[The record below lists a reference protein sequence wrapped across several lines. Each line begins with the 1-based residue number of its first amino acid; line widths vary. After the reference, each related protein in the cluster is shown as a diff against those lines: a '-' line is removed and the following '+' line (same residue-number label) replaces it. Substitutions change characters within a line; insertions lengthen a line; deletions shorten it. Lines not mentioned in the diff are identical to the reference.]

1 MRAPLQPNNKDTAV
15 KHQVTHALHR
25 AEAWI
30 FANPK
35 YVLSAIFIVTLL
47 FASQLRGL
55 QMKSD
60 FDDLLPQDHPYI
72 ELHNQIREGF
82 GGVSMVVVEV
92 EVEQGTIFTNQTLA
106 LINRLTEEVDSLPG
120 VNHNLVSSL
129 THRTARQI
137 SLDASGNVRTR
148 PYYDASAPPLSADGL
163 AELQAAV
170 TADPRVYGL
179 SVSPDL
185 KAAMIKAQMNQGG
198 VDYERTFAALQKL
211 RAEAATAGVKIHAT
225 GLPVLTGWVYTY
237 LSQILQI
244 LLYTAFLIILLLVLY
259 FRRLYG
265 IALPLLGIALSTCWG
280 LGFMSLLGYN
290 LDPLSMPIPFLIAA
304 RATSH
309 GVQLVERYYYE
320 LEATGSGPAAARN
333 ALDALFR
340 PGSLAITVDALGI
353 LVIALGA
360 APINIKLGYYA
371 GFWAFSVIF
380 TVHFMVPLFLS
391 VLPEPKQ
398 KRNTRS
404 STTAVL
410 HRLVRPLC
418 NRGASIAMMSVALVL
433 VVLGAWQMKSV
444 QFGES
449 EPGSPI
455 LNRDHDY
462 NLSAKAI
469 NARFPGSEELYVV
482 ARTEAK
488 GGIREPQVLHALER
502 VVGDMM
508 ADPELGGAKALPGLV
523 RQVNSLTHN
532 GDPRWAQLPDTADE
546 VGGLLFAYTAAS
558 PIPGALKEFV
568 NPDENEAALV
578 FYYKDHKAST
588 IERAIGMASQAV
600 AEGAAGAKGL
610 SFHLA
615 GGIVGVNAA
624 IDEANYHDT
633 LIITPLVMLMAF
645 IFVRFYYNSSHAGW
659 LMVLPMIFATV
670 LTYGY
675 MGFKQIGINVNT
687 IPVIAVGIGVGIDYA
702 IYIMDRIREEF
713 VASGDLTDA
722 VIRALSTTGLA
733 VAFTAATLVAG
744 VIMWVGMSDLRFQ
757 SDAATLLSVMLVLNA
772 VAAMA
777 LVPAWV
783 LVFKPRFITGA
794 VRDEDG
800 VLQAG
805 DLEQANPGGLA
816 PNAALHFKTITTQ
829 ETGT

>member
-1 MRAPLQPNNKDTAV
+1 M
-15 KHQVTHALHR
+15 KHRVTHALHL

-35 YVLSAIFIVTLL
+35 YVLTAIFIISLL
-47 FASQLRGL
+47 FATRIPGLRM
-55 QMKSD
+55 QSD
-60 FDDLLPQDHPYI
+60 FDDLLPQNHPFI
-72 ELHNQIREGF
+72 QLHNQIRESF
-82 GGVSMVVVEV
+82 GGVSVVAVEV
-92 EVEQGTIFTNQTLA
+92 EVEQGTIFTNETLA
-106 LINRLTEEVDSLPG
+106 LINRLTQDVDSLPG

-129 THRTARQI
+129 THRTARKI
-137 SLDASGNVRTR
+137 SLDETGGVRSK
-148 PYYDASAPPLSADGL
+148 PYFDATAPKQSAADL
-163 AELQAAV
+163 EQLKHDV
-170 TADPRVYGL
+170 MADPRVFGL
-179 SVSPDL
+179 MVSPDM
-185 KAAMIKAQMNQGG
+185 KAALIKAQMNDGG
-198 VDYERTFAALQKL
+198 IDYEKTFTGLQKL
-211 RAEAATAGVKIHAT
+211 RQDAKTLGVKIHAT

-244 LLYTAFLIILLLVLY
+244 LLYTAVLIIFLLVIY

-265 IALPLLGIALSTCWG
+265 IALPLLGIALSSAWG

-320 LEATGSGPAAARN
+320 LEATGSGKAAARN

-391 VLPEPKQ
+391 VLPEPRQ
-398 KRNTRS
+398 KKNTRS
-404 STTAVL
+404 DTSALLHKVFKPVCNARAAVAVML
-410 HRLVRPLC
+410 
-418 NRGASIAMMSVALVL
+418 VALTL
-433 VVLGAWQMKSV
+433 VVLGGWQMAGV

-455 LNRDHDY
+455 LDRNHDY
-462 NLSAKAI
+462 NVSAKAI
-469 NARFPGSEELYVV
+469 NGRFPGSEELYVV
-482 ARTEAK
+482 ARTADK
-488 GGIREPQVLHALER
+488 AGIRSPQVLHAME
-502 VVGDMM
+502 GFIGEMM
-508 ADPELGGAKALPGLV
+508 YDPELGGAKALPGLV

-546 VGGLLFAYTAAS
+546 VGGLLFAYMAAS

-568 NPDENEAALV
+568 NPDENEAAMV

-588 IERAIGMASQAV
+588 IQRAIGMAGEAIARTGSSV
-600 AEGAAGAKGL
+600 KD
-610 SFHLA
+610 FTIHLA

-624 IDEANYHDT
+624 IDEANFHDT
-633 LIITPLVMLMAF
+633 LLITPLVMAMAF
-645 IFVRFYYNSSHAGW
+645 VFVRFYYSSMHAGW

-675 MGFKQIGINVNT
+675 MGFMRIGINVNT

-702 IYIMDRIREEF
+702 IYIMDRIREEY
-713 VASGDLTDA
+713 VETSDLTDA

-744 VIMWVGMSDLRFQ
+744 VIMWVVMSDLRFQ

-772 VAAMA
+772 LAAMI
-777 LVPAWV
+777 LVPSWV

-794 VRDEDG
+794 QRDEDG
-800 VLQAG
+800 VLQIASPASLQRCEEDG
-805 DLEQANPGGLA
+805 VLQIASPASLQRCEEANRSPLA
-816 PNAALHFKTITTQ
+816 LKR
-829 ETGT
+829 

>member
-1 MRAPLQPNNKDTAV
+1 V
-15 KHQVTHALHR
+15 KHRVTHALHR

-35 YVLSAIFIVTLL
+35 YVLSVIFIISLL
-47 FASQLRGL
+47 FASRIPGL
-55 QMKSD
+55 KMQSD
-60 FDDLLPQDHPYI
+60 FDDLLPQNHPFI
-72 ELHNQIREGF
+72 QLHNQIRDGF
-82 GGVSMVVVEV
+82 GGVSVVVVEV
-92 EVEQGTIFTNQTLA
+92 EVEHGTIFTNQTLA
-106 LINRLTEEVDSLPG
+106 LVNRLTQEVDSLPG

-137 SLDASGNVRTR
+137 SLDANGNVRSK
-148 PYYDASAPPLSADGL
+148 PYFDAAAPALSEAAL
-163 AELQAAV
+163 AQLRAAV
-170 TADPRVYGL
+170 TADPRVFGL

-198 VDYERTFAALQKL
+198 VDYEKTFAALQEMRKH
-211 RAEAATAGVKIHAT
+211 AAAAGVKIRAT

-244 LLYTAFLIILLLVLY
+244 LLYTAFLIIFLLVVY

-265 IALPLLGIALSTCWG
+265 IALPLLGIALSSCWG
-280 LGFMSLLGYN
+280 LGFMALLGYN

-320 LEATGSGPAAARN
+320 LEATGSGKAAARN

-391 VLPEPKQ
+391 VLPEPQQ
-398 KRNTRS
+398 KKNTRS
-404 STTAVL
+404 GTTAFL
-410 HRLVRPLC
+410 HRLFRPVC
-418 NRGASIAMMSVALVL
+418 NPRASVALMSVALLL
-433 VVLGAWQMKSV
+433 VVLGAWQMAGV

-469 NARFPGSEELYVV
+469 NARFPGSEELYLV
-482 ARTEAK
+482 ARTADK
-488 GGIREPQVLHALER
+488 AGIRDPQVLHAMEG
-502 VVGDMM
+502 VIGTMM

-546 VGGLLFAYTAAS
+546 VGGLLFAYMAAS

-568 NPDENEAALV
+568 NPDENEAAMV

-588 IERAIGMASQAV
+588 IERAIGMAERAASQGV
-600 AEGAAGAKGL
+600 AGVKGL
-610 SFHLA
+610 SIHLA

-633 LIITPLVMLMAF
+633 LLITPLVMAMAF

-675 MGFKQIGINVNT
+675 MGFKHIGINVNT

-702 IYIMDRIREEF
+702 IYIMDRIREEY
-713 VASGDLTDA
+713 VESGDLTDA

-772 VAAMA
+772 LAAMV

-794 VRDEDG
+794 ARDEDG
-800 VLQAG
+800 VLQTDELQVG
-805 DLEQANPGGLA
+805 IRGGGA
-816 PNAALHFKTITTQ
+816 STPVNFKSITTQ

>member
-1 MRAPLQPNNKDTAV
+1 M
-15 KHQVTHALHR
+15 KHRVTHALHR

-35 YVLSAIFIVTLL
+35 YVLSAILFITVL
-47 FASQLRGL
+47 FATRIPGL
-55 QMKSD
+55 QMQSD
-60 FDDLLPQDHPYI
+60 FDDLLPQKHPFI
-72 ELHNQIREGF
+72 ELHNQIRDSF
-82 GGVSMVVVEV
+82 GGVSVIAVAV
-92 EVEQGTIFTNQTLA
+92 EVEQGTIFSNEALA
-106 LINRLTEEVDSLPG
+106 VINRVTQDVDSLPG
-120 VNHNLVSSL
+120 VNHNLVSSV
-129 THRTARQI
+129 THRTARKI
-137 SLDASGNVRTR
+137 SLDESGNVRSQPYFDAGAATR
-148 PYYDASAPPLSADGL
+148 TPAQLAQLRAD
-163 AELQAAV
+163 V
-170 TADPRVYGL
+170 MADPRVFGL
-179 SVSPDL
+179 MVSPDL
-185 KAAMIKAQMNQGG
+185 KAALIKAQMNQGAI
-198 VDYERTFAALQKL
+198 DYEKTFAALQKL
-211 RAEAATAGVKIHAT
+211 RQDGATAGIRIHAT

-244 LLYTAFLIILLLVLY
+244 LLYTGVLIVLLLVLY

-265 IALPLLGIALSTCWG
+265 IALPLLGIGLSSAWG

-353 LVIALGA
+353 MVIALGA

-391 VLPEPKQ
+391 ILPEPKR
-398 KRNTRS
+398 KNNSRS
-404 STTAVL
+404 ATTAVL
-410 HRLVRPLC
+410 HRLFKPVCTVR
-418 NRGASIAMMSVALVL
+418 ASVMLMSAALLLVL
-433 VVLGAWQMKSV
+433 VGAWQMAGV

-455 LNRDHDY
+455 LNRNHDY
-462 NLSAKAI
+462 NVSAKAI

-482 ARTEAK
+482 ARTADK
-488 GGIREPQVLHALER
+488 AGIREPKVLQAMEALI
-502 VVGDMM
+502 GSMM
-508 ADPELGGAKALPGLV
+508 FDPELGGAKALPGLV

-546 VGGLLFAYTAAS
+546 VGGLLFAYMAAS
-558 PIPGALKEFV
+558 PTPGALKEFV
-568 NPDENEAALV
+568 NPDENEAAMV

-588 IERAIGMASQAV
+588 IARAIGMAKQAAASGNQAV
-600 AEGAAGAKGL
+600 KGM
-610 SFHLA
+610 SIHLA

-633 LIITPLVMLMAF
+633 LLITPLVMLMAF
-645 IFVRFYYNSSHAGW
+645 IFVRLYYNSTHAGW

-670 LTYGY
+670 LTYGF
-675 MGFKQIGINVNT
+675 MGFNRIGINVNT

-713 VASGDLTDA
+713 VESGDLTDA

-733 VAFTAATLVAG
+733 VAFTATTLVAG
-744 VIMWVGMSDLRFQ
+744 VIMWVALSDLRFQ

-772 VAAMA
+772 VAAML

-783 LVFKPRFITGA
+783 LVFKPRFIMA
-794 VRDEDG
+794 AARDADG
-800 VLQAG
+800 VLQV
-805 DLEQANPGGLA
+805 EQSE
-816 PNAALHFKTITTQ
+816 AAVA
-829 ETGT
+829 

>member
-1 MRAPLQPNNKDTAV
+1 M
-15 KHQVTHALHR
+15 KHRVTHALHT

-35 YVLSAIFIVTLL
+35 YVLSAIFLISLL
-47 FASQLRGL
+47 FATRIPGL
-55 QMKSD
+55 KMQSD
-60 FDDLLPQDHPYI
+60 FDDLLPQNHPFI
-72 ELHNQIREGF
+72 QLHNQIRDGF
-82 GGVSMVVVEV
+82 GGVSVVVVEV

-106 LINRLTEEVDSLPG
+106 VINNLTLEVDSLPG
-120 VNHNLVSSL
+120 VNHNLVSSV

-148 PYYDASAPPLSADGL
+148 PYFDAAAPPLSEAALAQLRAD
-163 AELQAAV
+163 V
-170 TADPRVYGL
+170 SADPRVIGL
-179 SVSPDL
+179 MVSPDM

-198 VDYERTFAALQKL
+198 VDYEKTFAALQAL
-211 RAEAATAGVKIHAT
+211 RQHAATAGVKIHAT

-244 LLYTAFLIILLLVLY
+244 LLYTAFLIIFLLVVY

-265 IALPLLGIALSTCWG
+265 IALPLLGIALSSCWG

-320 LEATGSGPAAARN
+320 LEVTGSGKAAARN

-398 KRNTRS
+398 KKNTRS
-404 STTAVL
+404 ATTAVL
-410 HRLVRPLC
+410 RRLFKPAC
-418 NRGASIAMMSVALVL
+418 NKRTSIAVMSLALALVA
-433 VVLGAWQMKSV
+433 LGAWQMAGV

-462 NLSAKAI
+462 NQSAKAI

-482 ARTEAK
+482 ARTADK
-488 GGIREPQVLHALER
+488 AGIRDPQVLHAMEG
-502 VVGDMM
+502 VIGAMM

-546 VGGLLFAYTAAS
+546 VGGLLFAYMAAS

-568 NPDENEAALV
+568 NPDENEAAMV

-588 IERAIGMASQAV
+588 IERAIGMADRAAAQAV
-600 AEGAAGAKGL
+600 AGVKGL
-610 SFHLA
+610 SIHLA

-633 LIITPLVMLMAF
+633 LLITPLVMAMAF

-675 MGFKQIGINVNT
+675 MGFKHIGINVNT

-702 IYIMDRIREEF
+702 IYIMDRIREEY
-713 VASGDLTDA
+713 VDSGDLTDA

-772 VAAMA
+772 LAAMV

-794 VRDEDG
+794 ARDEDG
-800 VLQAG
+800 VLQT
-805 DLEQANPGGLA
+805 DELQKCNRGG
-816 PNAALHFKTITTQ
+816 AATVAVDFKSITTTQ
-829 ETGT
+829 ETAT

>member
-1 MRAPLQPNNKDTAV
+1 MPAPPTINLEETAV
-15 KHQVTHALHR
+15 KHRLTHALHR
-25 AEAWI
+25 AEVWI

-55 QMKSD
+55 QMQSD
-60 FDDLLPQDHPYI
+60 FDDLLPRKHPFI
-72 ELHNQIREGF
+72 ELHKQIRDGF
-82 GGVSMVVVEV
+82 GGVSVLVVAV
-92 EVEQGTIFTNQTLA
+92 EVEQGTIFTNQTLS
-106 LINRLTEEVDSLPG
+106 LLHRLTEEVDSLPG

-137 SLDASGNVRTR
+137 SLDAGGNVRSR
-148 PYYDASAPPLSADGL
+148 PYFDASAGPLTPQAL
-163 AELQAAV
+163 TALQRAV
-170 TADPRVYGL
+170 TADPRVFGL

-185 KAAMIKAQMNQGG
+185 KSAMIKAQMNQGG
-198 VDYERTFAALQKL
+198 VDYQKTFAALQQL
-211 RAEAATAGVKIHAT
+211 RTRSATAGVKIHAT

-244 LLYTAFLIILLLVLY
+244 LLYTAFLIVLLLVVY

-265 IALPLLGIALSTCWG
+265 IALPLLGIALSSCWG
-280 LGFMSLLGYN
+280 LGFMSLLGYQ

-404 STTAVL
+404 ATSAVL
-410 HRLVRPLC
+410 ERLVRPLC
-418 NRGASIAMMSVALVL
+418 KRGTSIGVMAAALLL
-433 VVLGAWQMKSV
+433 VVLGAWQMTGV

-455 LNRDHDY
+455 LNRNHDY

-469 NARFPGSEELYVV
+469 NARFPGSEEMYVV
-482 ARTEAK
+482 ARTAAK
-488 GGIREPQVLHALER
+488 GGIREPQVLHAMEAII
-502 VVGDMM
+502 GEMM
-508 ADPELGGAKALPGLV
+508 VDPELGGAKALPGLI

-546 VGGLLFAYTAAS
+546 VGGLLFAYMAAS

-568 NPDENEAALV
+568 NSDETEAALV
-578 FYYKDHKAST
+578 FYYKDHQAST
-588 IERAIGMASQAV
+588 LERAIGMARSAAAKAAV
-600 AEGAAGAKGL
+600 PGL
-610 SFHLA
+610 SIHLA

-633 LIITPLVMLMAF
+633 LLITPLVMLMAF
-645 IFVRFYYNSSHAGW
+645 LFVRFYYGSSHAGW

-670 LTYGY
+670 LTYGF
-675 MGFKQIGINVNT
+675 MGMQHIGINVNT

-713 VASGDLTDA
+713 AEGGDLQGA

-744 VIMWVGMSDLRFQ
+744 VVMWIGMSDLRFQ
-757 SDAATLLSVMLVLNA
+757 SDAATLLSVMLLLNA
-772 VAAMA
+772 VAAMV

-794 VRDEDG
+794 ARDEDG
-800 VLQAG
+800 VLQNELHGTPQPDRSA
-805 DLEQANPGGLA
+805 AA
-816 PNAALHFKTITTQ
+816 PAHFKTITTL
-829 ETGT
+829 ETKT

>member
-1 MRAPLQPNNKDTAV
+1 M
-15 KHQVTHALHR
+15 KHRITHRLHL

-35 YVLSAIFIVTLL
+35 YVLAIILLITLL
-47 FASQLRGL
+47 FASRLPGL
-55 QMKSD
+55 KMQSD
-60 FDDLLPQDHPYI
+60 FDDLLPQKHPFI
-72 ELHNQIREGF
+72 ELHNQIRDSF
-82 GGVSMVVVEV
+82 GGVSIIAIEIEV
-92 EVEQGTIFTNQTLA
+92 DQGTIFTNQTLS
-106 LINRLTEEVDSLPG
+106 LINRITQEVDNLPG
-120 VNHNLVSSL
+120 VNHNLISSL
-129 THRTARQI
+129 THRTARKI
-137 SLDASGNVRTR
+137 SLDESGNVRTT
-148 PYYDASAPPLSADGL
+148 PYFDSSAAARSP
-163 AELQAAV
+163 AELEQLRFDVA
-170 TADPRVYGL
+170 ADPRVFGL
-179 SVSPDL
+179 MVSPDM
-185 KAAMIKAQMNQGG
+185 KAAMIKAQMNQGAI
-198 VDYERTFAALQKL
+198 DYEKTFRALQKM
-211 RAEAATAGVKIHAT
+211 RADAATAGVHIYAT

-237 LSQILQI
+237 LAQILQI

-265 IALPLLGIALSTCWG
+265 IALPLLGIALSSAWG

-320 LEATGSGPAAARN
+320 LEVTGSGPAAARN

-398 KRNTRS
+398 KENSR
-404 STTAVL
+404 STTTAFL
-410 HRLVRPLC
+410 QQMFRPLC
-418 NRGASIAMMSVALVL
+418 SVRTGVVIMAISLGLVL
-433 VVLGAWQMKSV
+433 VGVWQMAGV

-455 LNRDHDY
+455 LNRQHDY
-462 NLSAKAI
+462 NVSAKAI

-482 ARTEAK
+482 ARTADK
-488 GGIREPQVLHALER
+488 AGIRQPQVLHAIEG
-502 VVGDMM
+502 VVNSMLL
-508 ADPELGGAKALPGLV
+508 DPELGGAKALPGLV
-523 RQVNSLTHN
+523 RQVNGLTHN
-532 GDPRWAQLPDTADE
+532 GDPRWVQIPDTADE
-546 VGGLLFAYTAAS
+546 VGGLLFAFMAAS
-558 PIPGALKEFV
+558 PTPGALKEFV
-568 NPDENEAALV
+568 NSDENEAAMV

-588 IERAIGMASQAV
+588 IQRAIGMVKTAV
-600 AEGAAGAKGL
+600 HSLGSSVSGLTIDMAA
-610 SFHLA
+610 
-615 GGIVGVNAA
+615 GIVGVNAA
-624 IDEANYHDT
+624 IDESNYHDT
-633 LIITPLVMLMAF
+633 LLITPLVMMMAF
-645 IFVRFYYNSSHAGW
+645 IFVRFYYNSTHAGW
-659 LMVLPMIFATV
+659 LMVLPMLFATV

-675 MGFKQIGINVNT
+675 MGFNHIGINVNT

-713 VASGDLTDA
+713 VDRHDLTEA

-733 VAFTAATLVAG
+733 VGFTAATLVAG
-744 VIMWVGMSDLRFQ
+744 VIMWVAMSDLRFQ

-772 VAAMA
+772 LAAMM

-783 LVFKPRFITGA
+783 LVFKPRFITSA
-794 VRDEDG
+794 QRDEDG
-800 VLQAG
+800 VLQLQSYAG
-805 DLEQANPGGLA
+805 CRPDGDESISVICKLNI
-816 PNAALHFKTITTQ
+816 KK
-829 ETGT
+829 

>member
-1 MRAPLQPNNKDTAV
+1 V
-15 KHQVTHALHR
+15 KHRVTHALHR

-35 YVLSAIFIVTLL
+35 YVLSAIFLISLL
-47 FASQLRGL
+47 FASRIPGL
-55 QMKSD
+55 KMQSD
-60 FDDLLPQDHPYI
+60 FDDLLPQKHPFI
-72 ELHNQIREGF
+72 ELHNQIRDGF
-82 GGVSMVVVEV
+82 GGVSVVVVEV
-92 EVEQGTIFTNQTLA
+92 EVEQGTIFTNQALA
-106 LINRLTEEVDSLPG
+106 LVNRLTQEVDSLPG

-137 SLDASGNVRTR
+137 SLDASGNVRSK
-148 PYYDASAPPLSADGL
+148 PYFDAGAPPLSDAAL
-163 AELQAAV
+163 AQLQSDV
-170 TADPRVYGL
+170 TADPRVFGL

-185 KAAMIKAQMNQGG
+185 KAALIKAQMNQGG
-198 VDYERTFAALQKL
+198 VDYEKTFAALQKI
-211 RAEAATAGVKIHAT
+211 RQQAATAGVKIHAT

-237 LSQILQI
+237 LPQILQI
-244 LLYTAFLIILLLVLY
+244 LLYTAFLIIFLLVVY

-265 IALPLLGIALSTCWG
+265 IALPLLGIALSSCWG

-320 LEATGSGPAAARN
+320 LEATGSGKLAARN

-391 VLPEPKQ
+391 VLPEPQQ
-398 KRNTRS
+398 KKNTRS
-404 STTAVL
+404 ATTALL
-410 HRLVRPLC
+410 HRLFKPVC
-418 NRGASIAMMSVALVL
+418 NRRASIAMMSAALALVL
-433 VVLGAWQMKSV
+433 FGAWQMAGV

-455 LNRDHDY
+455 LNRGHDY

-469 NARFPGSEELYVV
+469 NARFPGSEEMYVV
-482 ARTEAK
+482 ARTADK
-488 GGIREPQVLHALER
+488 GGIRDPKVLHAMEGVIGTML
-502 VVGDMM
+502 
-508 ADPELGGAKALPGLV
+508 ADSDLGGAKALPGLV

-546 VGGLLFAYTAAS
+546 VGGLLFAYMAAS

-568 NPDENEAALV
+568 NPDENEAAMV

-588 IERAIGMASQAV
+588 IERAIGMAKQA
-600 AEGAAGAKGL
+600 AAQGAAGVKGL
-610 SFHLA
+610 SIHLA

-633 LIITPLVMLMAF
+633 LLITPLVMALAF

-675 MGFKQIGINVNT
+675 MGFKHIGINVNT

-702 IYIMDRIREEF
+702 IYIMDRIREEY
-713 VASGDLTDA
+713 VDSGDLTEA

-772 VAAMA
+772 LAAMM

-794 VRDEDG
+794 ARDEDG
-800 VLQAG
+800 VLQT
-805 DLEQANPGGLA
+805 DEQPACNRGGGPTA
-816 PNAALHFKTITTQ
+816 SADFKSITTTQ

>member
-1 MRAPLQPNNKDTAV
+1 MTRHLK
-15 KHQVTHALHR
+15 HALQS
-25 AEAWI
+25 AEGWI

-35 YVLSAIFIVTLL
+35 YVLAAIFMISLL
-47 FASQLRGL
+47 FATRLPGLRM
-55 QMKSD
+55 QSD
-60 FDDLLPQDHPYI
+60 FDDLLPQNHAFI
-72 ELHNQIREGF
+72 KLHNQIREGF
-82 GGVSMVVVEV
+82 GGVSVIVVAL
-92 EVEQGTIFTNQTLA
+92 EVEQGTIFTNDTLG
-106 LINRLTEEVDSLPG
+106 LLDRLTQDADNLPG

-129 THRTARQI
+129 THRTARKI
-137 SLDASGNVRTR
+137 SLDESGNVRSK
-148 PYYDASAPPLSADGL
+148 PYYDATAPPMTP
-163 AELQAAV
+163 AALEQLKQDV
-170 TADPRVYGL
+170 MADPRVFGL
-179 SVSPDL
+179 MVSPDL
-185 KAAMIKAQMNQGG
+185 KAALIKAQMTAGG
-198 VDYERTFAALQKL
+198 IDYEKTFAALQKL
-211 RAEAATAGVKIHAT
+211 RADGKTAGVRIHAT

-244 LLYTAFLIILLLVLY
+244 LLHTTFLIILLLVVY

-265 IALPLLGIALSTCWG
+265 IALPLLGIALSSAWG
-280 LGFMSLLGYN
+280 LGFMSILGYN

-320 LEATGSGPAAARN
+320 LEVTGSGPRAARN

-353 LVIALGA
+353 MVIALGA

-398 KRNTRS
+398 KKNTRS
-404 STTAVL
+404 GTTALL
-410 HRLVRPLC
+410 HKLFRPIC
-418 NRGASIAMMSVALVL
+418 TARTAVAVMSVSLVL
-433 VVLGAWQMKSV
+433 VLLGAWQMAGV
-444 QFGES
+444 RFGES

-455 LNRDHDY
+455 LNRQHDF
-462 NLSAKAI
+462 NISAKAI
-469 NARFPGSEELYVV
+469 NDRFPGSEELYVV
-482 ARTEAK
+482 AQTADRA
-488 GGIREPQVLHALER
+488 GIRRPEVLHAMER
-502 VVGDMM
+502 FIDEMM
-508 ADPELGGAKALPGLV
+508 VDPELGGAKALPGLV

-546 VGGLLFAYTAAS
+546 VGGLLFAYMAAS
-558 PIPGALKEFV
+558 PIPGALKAFV
-568 NPDENEAALV
+568 NPDENEAAMV

-588 IERAIGMASQAV
+588 IGRAIPMARD
-600 AEGAAGAKGL
+600 AAAAASAGVKDFAIRM
-610 SFHLA
+610 A

-624 IDEANYHDT
+624 IDEANFHDT
-633 LIITPLVMLMAF
+633 LLITPLVMVMAF
-645 IFVRFYYNSSHAGW
+645 VFVRFYYNSMHAGW
-659 LMVLPMIFATV
+659 LMVLPMLFATV

-675 MGFKQIGINVNT
+675 MGFMKIGINVNT

-713 VASGDLTDA
+713 VETADLTQA

-744 VIMWVGMSDLRFQ
+744 VIMWVVMSDLRFQ

-772 VAAMA
+772 LAAMI
-777 LVPAWV
+777 LVPSWV

-794 VRDEDG
+794 LRDSEG
-800 VLQAG
+800 VLQA
-805 DLEQANPGGLA
+805 A
-816 PNAALHFKTITTQ
+816 
-829 ETGT
+829 